1 MSLTLPGI
9 RPAGGL
15 AVAQRAWLVLVAA
28 GLLFF
33 VAHTLGAGG
42 HELDGFAS
50 TWVYDTLELLAV
62 AAVAARA
69 VLIAA
74 ERAVWA
80 LLTLGIACWTLG
92 DISWTVVY
100 GGNPPFPSLADAFY
114 LGFYP
119 PTYLAL
125 ALLVRHRLSR
135 FNASV
140 WLDGLTA
147 SLAAASL
154 GAAILLEVVIRDT
167 HGTVLAEAANLA
179 YPIGDIVLVALVV
192 GVFGISGRR
201 PGPGWAAIGSALV
214 LSALAD
220 GIYLYQTADGTYVS
234 GTPLDAL
241 WPTALILLAIA
252 AWSAP
257 GWRCD
262 VRLEGRPLAA
272 TPLICG
278 LVAVGVLVDSY
289 VERRNPVGVALA
301 AAAVVT
307 VVVRAVLTFR
317 ENGEMNE
324 HMRLLASTDALT
336 GLGNR
341 RKLIV
346 DLDQVFAH
354 GAAEQRLFV
363 LYDLNGFK
371 RYNDTFGHPAG
382 DVLLA
387 RLGAKLAAAVGEQG
401 SSYRLGGDEFCAMAV
416 VETSGIERFLDLT
429 TGALAES
436 GEGFDISSAFGC
448 AILPEEAQSSD
459 EALRVAD
466 QRLYAQ
472 KYQSLV
478 ARGQPHAVLLQA
490 LEEREPALREHV
502 GGVAEL
508 SLRFAAKLQIAD
520 AALEELGLAA
530 QLHDIG
536 KLAIPDS
543 VLSKTEPLDEQELA
557 FIRTHTLIGQRI
569 VDASPALNEVGKIVR
584 ATHERW
590 DGSGYPDGLAGE
602 QIPLPA
608 RIISIC
614 DTYCAMI
621 DKRAHDQVRTP
632 EEALAEL
639 ERLGGSQFDPALVK
653 VFCALEPARQPAS
666 VTS

>member
-1 MSLTLPGI
+1 VSLTLPGI

-100 GGNPPFPSLADAFY
+100 GGNPPFPSLADVFY

-192 GVFGISGRR
+192 SVFGISGRR

-341 RKLIV
+341 RKLIA

-436 GEGFDISSAFGC
+436 GEGFDISSAYGC

-621 DKRAHDQVRTP
+621 DKRAHGQVRTP
-632 EEALAEL
+632 GEALAEL